1 MIAFKFQNAG
11 KRGDSLLQNHSS
23 YGLFCMTI
31 GKNKDHKSYGSAIK
45 GETHCNEKSCKKL
58 PCNGPPTTTGYSLQ
72 PVVEVTASCIK
83 HALRMAV

>member
-11 KRGDSLLQNHSS
+11 KRGDSLQNHSS

-45 GETHCNEKSCKKL
+45 GETTVMKRVVKNCLAMGHQQ
-58 PCNGPPTTTGYSLQ
+58 LQ
-72 PVVEVTASCIK
+72 GT
-83 HALRMAV
+83 LYNLL